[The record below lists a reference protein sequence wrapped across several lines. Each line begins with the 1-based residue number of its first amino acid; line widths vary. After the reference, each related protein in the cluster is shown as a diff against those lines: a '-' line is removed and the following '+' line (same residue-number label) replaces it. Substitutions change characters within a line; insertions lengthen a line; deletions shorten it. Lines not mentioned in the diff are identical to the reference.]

1 MAEKKSQRE
10 VLKKEALYS
19 VKEWMGIIIQRWR
32 EQGEAGRTGVD
43 YLDIGEGEASLASGS
58 TSAWKF

>member
-1 MAEKKSQRE
+1 MAEKKSRRE

-19 VKEWMGIIIQRWR
+19 VKEWMGITIQRWR

-43 YLDIGEGEASLASGS
+43 YLDIGE
-58 TSAWKF
+58 